1 MLEIIF
7 CGYRI
12 VAILDPSKIA
22 TGVRLPLPAPL
33 TNFRLFYRRIRG
45 QMYLILDK
53 QNKKGRSFER
63 PCQKDFWLLAS
74 FRSVTARTN
83 QTPSISRC
91 RPVLFGTPLVKMGPF
106 GAPLHPPGTRT
117 SRGHPCLAGIPPWTS
132 LNPWKQRAR
141 AQRGVLP
148 GRSQTTRTQVTCG
161 RFR

>member
-1 MLEIIF
+1 MFEIIF

-91 RPVLFGTPLVKMGPF
+91 RPVLFGTPLIKMGPF

-148 GRSQTTRTQVTCG
+148 GRS
-161 RFR
+161 